1 MSESRVTWATSVPI
15 LVFLGLSLTDV
26 RRASSLNAPY
36 PRGGGIKPKE
46 CASSAGDNKQ
56 NVRRVQELSGNLRAN
71 SAVFSRLLNVGS
83 DGEEVTS
90 AGRVFPTR
98 AAATGKARIPY
109 VASKRSLGA
118 GLPCFCTTCTTY
130 CRHTGTLCYAAASA
144 AAAAAGNYNVDKI
157 VATRRVFYGVRDA
170 RGRCAAPDCAVRYSL
185 SLPSINRCAPPSVI
199 NRGRL
204 TDNAGMQ
211 EDIWFI

>member
-1 MSESRVTWATSVPI
+1 MKVVSESRVTWATSVPI

-46 CASSAGDNKQ
+46 CARSAGDNKQ

-98 AAATGKARIPY
+98 AAATGKARI
-109 VASKRSLGA
+109 SIRSVE
-118 GLPCFCTTCTTY
+118 T
-130 CRHTGTLCYAAASA
+130 
-144 AAAAAGNYNVDKI
+144 
-157 VATRRVFYGVRDA
+157 
-170 RGRCAAPDCAVRYSL
+170 
-185 SLPSINRCAPPSVI
+185 
-199 NRGRL
+199 
-204 TDNAGMQ
+204 
-211 EDIWFI
+211 